1 MIQSLTKKILNTNGQ
16 IKAASSIRRLGL
28 YYPKKIRYISPM
40 GIEFHSFLFTKRN
53 NVTKHISK
61 QLDINFIKMNNANR

>member
-16 IKAASSIRRLGL
+16 IKAASSICRLGL

-40 GIEFHSFLFTKRN
+40 GIEFHSLPVYQN
-53 NVTKHISK
+53 K
-61 QLDINFIKMNNANR
+61 QCYQTHQQAIRH